1 MWDTFQRMASD
12 IQAVVLEKE
21 NKAFELRVRGGLTFE
36 SIAQQLGY
44 SSRGSAQKAY
54 LRALERLKHEDIDR
68 IAQEDLERLD
78 VLTETY
84 WQAAVQGNLR
94 AADMVLAIMDKR
106 LKYLERN
113 KPIKIQAEVVNY
125 DGNRSLDAEVI
136 QLARVIE
143 YIEGVTPDITTL
155 PNRQDKGEPDSLAT
169 PSAEGTITA
178 AG

>member
-1 MWDTFQRMASD
+1 MAGND
-12 IQAVVLEKE
+12 IEVLVLEKE
-21 NKAFELRVRGGLTFE
+21 NQAFELRVRQGLTFE
-36 SIAQQLGY
+36 TIAQQLGY
-44 SSRGSAQKAY
+44 ANRSSAQKAY

-94 AADMVLAIMDKR
+94 AADMVLSIMDKR
-106 LKYLERN
+106 LKYLERG

-125 DGNRSLDAEVI
+125 DGNRSLDAEVV
-136 QLARVIE
+136 QLARVID
-143 YIEGVTPDITTL
+143 YIEGVTADITTVTQ
-155 PNRQDKGEPDSLAT
+155 REDKGEPDNVAT
-169 PSAEGTITA
+169 PSAEGTVTP